1 MATYVTKN
9 AHIVGMLINSCRE
22 VINENMVA
30 LIKSVKDAITLIG
43 ILI

>member
-1 MATYVTKN
+1 MATYVTKKCPHCGY
-9 AHIVGMLINSCRE
+9 AYQFMQE